1 MFRFFIQIF
10 YSDFLFR
17 FCVQIL
23 CSDKK
28 VNQLIKCAGTPKY
41 YTTNSRNRFE
51 FIFVEETLRSL
62 EENGIKLIGQF
73 RNRINEETRRAIAL
87 TALSLGGTLLNLNYT
102 RLRSDK
108 AHCTKADNG
117 SRLLFKHFCSRKQL
131 TDGAAFL

>member
-1 MFRFFIQIF
+1 ML
-10 YSDFLFR
+10 D
-17 FCVQIL
+17 
-23 CSDKK
+23 
-28 VNQLIKCAGTPKY
+28 
-41 YTTNSRNRFE
+41 NSRNRFE

-87 TALSLGGTLLNLNYT
+87 TALSLDGTLLNLNYT
-102 RLRSDK
+102 RLPSDK

-131 TDGAAFL
+131 TDGGCFPLGSLTSCNPYTPLPPRVQAHL